1 MKSKFKITE
10 PPKINSYVGN
20 KLCTNIMHI
29 SFFSITKR
37 SVHKISGSAP
47 TSFGIVET
55 NLIYST
61 KKMKFSA
68 ICSVFLMLLYEANPD
83 ASNETTHCYSTE
95 STKNSFEFNFTSAD
109 RLFHTSCENSSLWK
123 ITQDLNPD
131 EITNVQMHGC
141 EFATISEAI
150 SEFSN
155 LNSLDISY
163 SRSNLSLEESNVIK
177 SLNAKLLKL
186 NVSHSNLVELP
197 EKFFIKTPN
206 ITVIDFSY
214 NLLDS
219 IFSSIFRGANELKN
233 LHLQHNEISYIAV
246 GAFVYL
252 KKLDSLDLHNNK
264 LKKVSDI
271 FPIMAKFKII
281 HLENNPIE
289 IFDCNVFKLLS
300 TLVTVL
306 VSWQHSTQLDISCLD
321 AQLYMRVN
329 DRHELLTST
338 DGRNDLHCNQF
349 SFRKLKTIKA
359 KNSQMRNVQQIVT
372 FLGQLLESFERLD
385 MRNSKLAA
393 FDFSTLGQM
402 KKLTYLD
409 ISNCHLK
416 RVKYPSVLAS
426 MGFTEFY
433 AGGNRIQNA
442 YEIIRFM
449 NASIIHFS
457 LSKNFVGKINETML
471 NRLQSLQSLFL
482 SDTQLEFS
490 ASNPFGQLTSLQ
502 LLDISRNNLRHVNF
516 TSLAPTLIKLMYL
529 DASNAHIANAV
540 DLVKCLGPSIWYL
553 DLSGNSIGPL
563 NATTFDKVTNLQELY
578 LRDTGLSIF
587 DSNPFEKLTMLF
599 YLDVSKNNLNGLNF
613 TMFQMN
619 FKKLQYLNVSGCQ
632 IENGFDV
639 IKLLGSSMNIL
650 DLSGNHVGEL
660 NATTFVKLKY
670 LFELCLSNTNLII
683 ASSETFNH
691 FRRLNVLDV
700 SFNNLQIADIAK
712 ISMIFQ
718 YVRTLSVAGRQINHF
733 PNLIKLLGRQIESLD
748 LSGSFLNQNNDSVEN
763 TQVTSFNFSTLKR
776 LHGLK
781 SLNISYNRLKHLNIG
796 SEKQNLER
804 LDLRGN
810 EFTEIHNLN
819 KIYFPRMTELAISEN
834 RFGCQFLEQLN
845 TDWENLELI
854 DNKWSQKN
862 QISCHPDDQTTS
874 ERTILDSS
882 TEKTSDH
889 FLRNTLLIVLN
900 CIMAVA
906 LLFIVYH
913 YALREWLCPTSTN
926 QPQVSYT
933 AKEAEQER
941 NEPKVSLNDD
951 IDEHIYEE
959 IEPRS
964 DDAYDRLNFNP
975 PPSSAVQQHYKNAS
989 TELYEEIEN

>member
-1 MKSKFKITE
+1 
-10 PPKINSYVGN
+10 
-20 KLCTNIMHI
+20 
-29 SFFSITKR
+29 
-37 SVHKISGSAP
+37 
-47 TSFGIVET
+47 
-55 NLIYST
+55 
-61 KKMKFSA
+61 MKFLGIYGVLLILSCEA
-68 ICSVFLMLLYEANPD
+68 ISD
-83 ASNETTHCYSTE
+83 ASNDTTHCYSTE
-95 STKNSFEFNFTSAD
+95 STKNSFEFNCSSAD
-109 RLFHTSCENSSLWK
+109 RLFHTNCENSSLWK
-123 ITQDLNPD
+123 ITQDFNSN

-141 EFATISEAI
+141 GFATISEAI
-150 SEFSN
+150 SEFGN
-155 LNSLDISY
+155 LNLLDISY
-163 SRSNLSLEESNVIK
+163 SLSNLSLEESNLDK
-177 SLNAKLLKL
+177 SLNTKLLKL

-197 EKFFIKTPN
+197 EKFFQKTPN
-206 ITVIDFSY
+206 ITVVDFSY

-219 IFSSIFRGANELKN
+219 IFSSIFSGAKELKN
-233 LHLQHNEISYIAV
+233 LHLQHNEISYIEV

-252 KKLDSLDLHNNK
+252 KKLDSLDLSSNN

-271 FPIMAKFKII
+271 FPIIAKFKII

-289 IFDCNVFKLLS
+289 IFDCSAFKLLS
-300 TLVTVL
+300 TSVTVL
-306 VSWQHSTQLDISCLD
+306 VSWQYSTQLDISCLD
-321 AQLYMRVN
+321 EQLYMRVN
-329 DRHELLTST
+329 GRHELLTST

-359 KNSQMRNVQQIVT
+359 KNSQMRNVQMIVT

-402 KKLTYLD
+402 RKLKFLD

-426 MGFTEFY
+426 MGLTEFY

-442 YEIIRFM
+442 VEIIRFM
-449 NASIIHFS
+449 NASIIHLS

-471 NRLQSLQSLFL
+471 NRLQSLESLFL
-482 SDTQLEFS
+482 SDTQLEIS

-502 LLDISRNNLRHVNF
+502 LLDISRNNLQLVNF
-516 TSLAPTLIKLMYL
+516 TSLAPTLENLMYL

-540 DLVKCLGPSIWYL
+540 DLVKYLGPSIWYL
-553 DLSGNSIGPL
+553 DLSGNSIGQL

-578 LRDTGLSIF
+578 LRNTGLSIF

-613 TMFQMN
+613 TMFEKN
-619 FKKLQYLNVSGCQ
+619 FKRLQYLNVSGCQ
-632 IENGFDV
+632 IENGFEV

-660 NATTFVKLKY
+660 NATTFLKLKY

-683 ASSETFNH
+683 ANSKTFNH
-691 FRRLNVLDV
+691 LSRLNVLDV
-700 SFNNLQIADIAK
+700 SFNNLQIADFDK

-718 YVRTLSVAGRQINHF
+718 YIRTLSVAGCQINNF
-733 PNLIKLLGRQIESLD
+733 PNLTRLLGRQIQSLD
-748 LSGSFLNQNNDSVEN
+748 LSGSSLKHNNDTVEN
-763 TQVTSFNFSTLKR
+763 AQLTSFNFSTLEDLR
-776 LHGLK
+776 ELNF
-781 SLNISYNRLKHLNIG
+781 LNISYNHLKHLNIG
-796 SEKQNLER
+796 SQKQNLKR

-810 EFTEIHNLN
+810 EFTEIQNLS
-819 KIYFPRMTELAISEN
+819 KFYFPQMIELAISEN

-845 TDWENLELI
+845 TEWDDLELI
-854 DNKWSQKN
+854 DNKWNQKN
-862 QISCHPDDQTTS
+862 QTRCQSNDQTTS
-874 ERTILDSS
+874 ERTLDRS
-882 TEKTSDH
+882 TKKTSDH
-889 FLRNTLLIVLN
+889 SLRNTLLIVLN

-906 LLFIVYH
+906 LLFLVYH
-913 YALREWLCPTSTN
+913 YFLREWLCPTSTN
-926 QPQVSYT
+926 QPEVSYT

-941 NEPKVSLNDD
+941 NGAEVSANDD

-959 IEPRS
+959 IEPRN

-975 PPSSAVQQHYKNAS
+975 PPSSAVQQHYQNAS
-989 TELYEEIEN
+989 VSTVLHDEINN